1 MLRPESHAAL
11 TPRPMKVLMVTN
23 SDWGMYKFNLHLA
36 GALLAQGVEVVLL
49 CPEGPYSVRMRA
61 EGYRVL
67 GWHLR
72 RRSLAPITEARALV
86 HLVWHYRKE
95 RPDAVHHFTIKPNIY
110 GSIAAHMARVPRVL
124 NTWTGLGYV
133 FSDAR
138 LARVLR
144 FFLLPLMRRLHRSAR
159 VRTIFQTEHDRQVL
173 RSLGV
178 VERHR
183 SAVVISPGVDT
194 SRFVPREVRA
204 GAPPLVLMAARLLRT
219 KGVVELLA
227 AAKLLRDRGI
237 QVRTLIAGAPDPG
250 NPESFGDQE
259 IARMRRAGRAEF
271 LGHVED
277 MPGLLGEADIAVLPT
292 YNEGVPLFLIE
303 AAASGLPLIG
313 TDIGGCRLIVRNGIN
328 GLIVPARDPEALAD
342 AIASLASNPAL
353 RAQMG
358 AASREI
364 AIREFDQSQ
373 VIDRYGDVYRAA
385 GVLN

>member
-1 MLRPESHAAL
+1 
-11 TPRPMKVLMVTN
+11 MKVLMVTN

-86 HLVWHYRKE
+86 HLVRHYRKE
-95 RPDAVHHFTIKPNIY
+95 RPDVVHHFTIKPNIY

-144 FFLLPLMRRLHRSAR
+144 FFLLPLIRRLHRSAR
-159 VRTIFQTEHDRQVL
+159 VRTIFETEHDRQVL
-173 RSLGV
+173 RRLGV
-178 VERHR
+178 VEHRHT
-183 SAVVISPGVDT
+183 AVVISPGVDT
-194 SRFVPREVRA
+194 SRFAPREVSA
-204 GAPPLVLMAARLLRT
+204 GAPLVVLMAARLLRA
-219 KGVVELLA
+219 KGVAELLA
-227 AAKLLRDRGI
+227 AAQLLRDRGI

-250 NPESFGDQE
+250 NPDSFSDQE
-259 IARMRRAGRAEF
+259 IARLSRVGCVEF

-277 MPGLLGEADIAVLPT
+277 MPGLLGEAEIAVLPT
-292 YNEGVPLFLIE
+292 YYNEGVPAFLLE

-373 VIDRYGDVYRAA
+373 VIERYGDVYRAA